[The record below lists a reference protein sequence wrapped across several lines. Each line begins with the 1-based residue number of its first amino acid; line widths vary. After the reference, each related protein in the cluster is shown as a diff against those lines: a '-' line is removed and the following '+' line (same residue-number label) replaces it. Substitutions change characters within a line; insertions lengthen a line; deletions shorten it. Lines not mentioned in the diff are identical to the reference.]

1 MARSICISAFN
12 RTSVRAQMLC
22 TLIWASFDEEKI
34 YDLIKTIAR
43 RETHCV
49 YHVWILCVIR
59 LDSKLTHV
67 QRAFSFQNPFRQI
80 SRHSHQKQLNFMRRF
95 RSIDLGFLACFVVC
109 LFVFWFCSA
118 EAVRWY
124 FRCFQFFN
132 STNWLRFA
140 KSQHILIGYLIQN
153 RWRNIMSTHYGHWLS
168 SLMPLVLPH
177 QFSRYYCCI
186 CQLNTSNNKSE
197 IETIW
202 NIQKYSTW
210 CQYNRLFG

>member
-1 MARSICISAFN
+1 MHIGIQSHKRARTDALYSHLGVFWWRKNIWFNKNYCSSRNALHISRMNALCHSIWFESNACSARIFISKSISTNF
-12 RTSVRAQMLC
+12 TSFASKTIKFHA
-22 TLIWASFDEEKI
+22 TLSFD
-34 YDLIKTIAR
+34 R
-43 RETHCV
+43 
-49 YHVWILCVIR
+49 
-59 LDSKLTHV
+59 
-67 QRAFSFQNPFRQI
+67 
-80 SRHSHQKQLNFMRRF
+80 
-95 RSIDLGFLACFVVC
+95 LGFLACFVVC

-140 KSQHILIGYLIQN
+140 ESQHILIGYLIQN

-177 QFSRYYCCI
+177 QFSHYYCCI